1 MRVPAM
7 LVATVLVLAA
17 CGDKKADGSATT
29 GDTAGMTAPAPAPAP
44 VAATGTT
51 HEVQMIQEGTEY
63 KYVPAALTIRTGD
76 VVVFKSVS
84 GGLHNVQFEVGKVPE
99 GALAILNA
107 AIPNR
112 QGDMSSELVDAGGS
126 VTISFAGA
134 PAGDYD
140 YFCLPHQTMGMKG
153 KITVTS

>member
-7 LVATVLVLAA
+7 FVATVLVLAA
-17 CGDKKADGSATT
+17 CGDKKADDSATA
-29 GDTAGMTAPAPAPAP
+29 GDTVGMAAPAPAP
-44 VAATGTT
+44 AATGTT

-63 KYVPAALTIRTGD
+63 KYSPAALTIKTGD

-134 PAGDYD
+134 PVGDYD
-140 YFCLPHQTMGMKG
+140 FFCLPHQTMGMKG